1 MLVYSSGTHSI
12 REAAVSTLES
22 FGVMRWLIGVLMN
35 LLLWIRGIFDGK
47 QITKI
52 AILIITVEA
61 TMMWLAMT
69 MKITVMMEITMRTV
83 AIMMENLMTKTTAVA
98 TTAKIGVLMARR
110 SLTVR
115 IILREMDLKRRGRA
129 RDRRR

>member
-1 MLVYSSGTHSI
+1 MAKNPLTD
-12 REAAVSTLES
+12 
-22 FGVMRWLIGVLMN
+22 WLTDIVTD
-35 LLLWIRGIFDGK
+35 LLAGL
-47 QITKI
+47 
-52 AILIITVEA
+52 
-61 TMMWLAMT
+61 
-69 MKITVMMEITMRTV
+69 
-83 AIMMENLMTKTTAVA
+83 KTTAVA

>member
-83 AIMMENLMTKTTAVA
+83 AIMMENLMMKTTAVA